1 MKRALLLICIIC
13 LCAAAGMSQ
22 SKISRDSKPA
32 VSNSTP
38 ASKTKSKSSK
48 TTQNTSKP
56 KTTAPAQNKSTN
68 TGRAAVAAP
77 KPDYAYQEYTQII
90 NDWDLDKYNDYLNRY
105 PNSQYRNEIL
115 KRKQEI
121 EAWKE
126 AKSENTIEAYEN
138 YLENSNYDHFR
149 DDAEEM
155 IAELENDQENEEA
168 EQFNRARRL
177 NTVSAYKEFIE
188 EYPDSRYVKDAK
200 YYLGELQLDNEWKSI
215 KNSYNI
221 TAYEN
226 FLRQHPDFNL
236 KNEVEDRINA
246 EKGHQYYQDGN
257 NVGAYSYFSMV
268 QDPDLFLD
276 NRYANAYKNS
286 KEEYM
291 FKNMNSYTSPDQI
304 KEYLAEFPY
313 TPHREQ
319 AENYLAMSLANS
331 FDQYSNEADYNT
343 ALALAN
349 SKDIKKYVNDR
360 IKLNKKN
367 QKEWAKQEKQH
378 AKEVAKQAKMLE
390 KQNYVGP
397 SRKFVRIGINVDG
410 ALGWLFKDDETD
422 YEQMIGK
429 LSGGLALKFGRN
441 THIINVELGVKAEA
455 DFYMLGDE
463 SYTKFT
469 IPGNIGLRLNIG
481 HDDDIGLFFFGDYI
495 YNFVYDKEFGRPM
508 GWDVGSG
515 IRIFGFELKAYFKKQ
530 VGKYTGPFLKYR
542 EHAPWYIGVGMGFF
556 F

>member
-68 TGRAAVAAP
+68 TGRAPVAAP

-121 EAWKE
+121 EAWRE

-367 QKEWAKQEKQH
+367 QKEWAKQEKQYS
-378 AKEVAKQAKMLE
+378 KEVAKQAKAAETRE
-390 KQNYVGP
+390 KRISTGP
-397 SRKFVRIGINVDG
+397 RQKFIRIGVVFDG
-410 ALGWLFKDDETD
+410 ALGIFS
-422 YEQMIGK
+422 YEVNGT
-429 LSGGLALKFGRN
+429 LGGGVAFKFGRN
-441 THIINVELGVKAEA
+441 THLIQAEIGVKAEA
-455 DFYMLGDE
+455 DFYREGKTF
-463 SYTKFT
+463 TKFSL
-469 IPGNIGLRLNIG
+469 PGNIGIQLNAFKSEEAAY
-481 HDDDIGLFFFGDYI
+481 FFFGDFI

-508 GWDVGSG
+508 GWDAGMGVRSGSVE
-515 IRIFGFELKAYFKKQ
+515 FKAYYKMQ
-530 VGKYTGPFLKYR
+530 AGKYTGPLQKYVD
-542 EHAPWYIGVGMGFF
+542 HKPWYIGVSLGVFF
-556 F
+556 